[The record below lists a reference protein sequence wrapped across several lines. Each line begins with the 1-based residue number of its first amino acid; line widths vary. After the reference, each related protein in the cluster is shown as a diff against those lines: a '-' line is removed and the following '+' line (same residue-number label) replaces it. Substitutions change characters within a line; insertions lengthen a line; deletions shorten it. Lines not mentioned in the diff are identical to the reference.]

1 MRRATISLALSIAF
15 AGSAAAQSAA
25 PIPQSRP
32 AAAKPAAKAAVKPEG
47 IAPVSK
53 SLLPTFYGNTYQ
65 RIAAAMLSYTTID
78 LRGGWPTLPKTAQ
91 LAPGASGPNVVLL
104 RKRLAM
110 TDDLAADQVTSE
122 TYDKTLEDAVK
133 RFQARHGLTETGSV
147 GAKTL
152 AALNVPVKQ
161 RLQQL
166 AATMDRISELN
177 FNFGQR
183 YVVVNLPAA
192 VAEAVDGDVVQKRY
206 VIVVGKV
213 GRKSPTLTT
222 TINAVN
228 LNPTWTVPLGIM
240 KADVMPRMRRDPG
253 YVSRMRMRVL
263 DANGREVDPK
273 SVDWNRS
280 PNFSVRQD
288 SGSGNALGVVRID
301 MSNKY
306 SVYMHDTNHKEHF
319 SRDYRF
325 EFVGLRA
332 CRRSTRSRGV
342 AAGRQSGLGPQGAR
356 RRDRHERSQDHQPDP
371 QGAGGLGLFHR
382 LGDEGR
388 RRALPRRR
396 VRPRRR
402 PGENAGRVA
411 HAGAD
416 RGALCRRLRAA
427 VGGWPAA
434 GPSGRPA
441 GVASGQPVA
450 ARRNPAT
457 PPA

>member
-1 MRRATISLALSIAF
+1 MRRATISLALSMAF
-15 AGSAAAQSAA
+15 VGSAAAQSAA

-53 SLLPTFYGNTYQ
+53 SPLPTFYGNTYQ

-325 EFVGLRA
+325 ESSGCARVAEVRDLAVWLLADNPGWGRKELDAAIATSDRKTINLTHKVPVAWVYFTGWVTRDDVVHFRDDVYDHDDDPVKTPVASLTPVQTA
-332 CRRSTRSRGV
+332 ARS
-342 AAGRQSGLGPQGAR
+342 
-356 RRDRHERSQDHQPDP
+356 
-371 QGAGGLGLFHR
+371 AGGFVLQSVDGQ
-382 LGDEGR
+382 
-388 RRALPRRR
+388 
-396 VRPRRR
+396 
-402 PGENAGRVA
+402 
-411 HAGAD
+411 
-416 RGALCRRLRAA
+416 
-427 VGGWPAA
+427 
-434 GPSGRPA
+434 RPA
-441 GVASGQPVA
+441 
-450 ARRNPAT
+450 RPAVRQVSHLDSQ
-457 PPA
+457 